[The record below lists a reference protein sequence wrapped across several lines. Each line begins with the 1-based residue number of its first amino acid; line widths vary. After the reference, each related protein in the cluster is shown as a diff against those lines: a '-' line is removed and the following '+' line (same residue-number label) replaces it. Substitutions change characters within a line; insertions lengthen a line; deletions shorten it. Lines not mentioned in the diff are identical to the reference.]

1 MNQQLQKELM
11 SSQNEREVLMESLQ
25 KEMNST
31 KAVSQERVRVD
42 LLSSLGSVP

>member
-11 SSQNEREVLMESLQ
+11 SSQNKREVLMESLQ

-31 KAVSQERVRVD
+31 KSVSQERVRVES
-42 LLSSLGSVP
+42 LSLLGSMP